1 MFSELE
7 VFATL
12 IAAAVHDVDHPGKN
26 NQFLIETGHELAIL
40 YNDNSVLE
48 NHHLAMAFR
57 IMQVC
62 VVCVCVCACTRA
74 HVCVRACVHVCMR
87 VCTRV
92 VEGGNNLMGVC
103 TCIFT

>member
-7 VFATL
+7 VFAAL

-62 VVCVCVCACTRA
+62 VCVCACTRA
-74 HVCVRACVHVCMR
+74 RTHVCVFACVRVCMR
-87 VCTRV
+87 VCARV
-92 VEGGNNLMGVC
+92 VE
-103 TCIFT
+103 